1 MWETRES
8 EETRMT
14 PDLQAQLVFISF
26 VLFFLFLTY
35 FVFSSKQHIYILVR
49 RYLVNRTSPETF
61 VDI

>member
-14 PDLQAQLVFISF
+14 PDLQAQPVFISF

-35 FVFSSKQHIYILVR
+35 FFFSSKKHIYILVR